1 MQCSDG
7 GPGDEAS
14 KVDVEGSAVVV
25 LHHHIVF
32 RTSMLESLLYTAAMH
47 RKEMCPGRSTSICFD
62 EGFSGP
68 LTCGDEYSKKDPNDL
83 GLIPTVL
90 LVSRMLHG
98 NLSPLTFDFFLLTTK
113 TTPKSQV
120 RKETKAKKVIL
131 SLESYLIFVEE
142 HVGDALVDGESAA
155 GVGADEGA
163 LLDMDLEQ
171 RVVEAAKEI
180 LGVQHRGVGLV
191 RELAVTDRASGAGE
205 GLPLDLVEDVAEE
218 VDVELHLLFYPLFGL
233 EAEREAI
240 DDALDVAGEHVV
252 GQKPHLA
259 ALVAGSSLIRGC
271 VTACEAKPDIH
282 LVAGY
287 RPGTVTIDG
296 RSDDWA
302 GVDGPL
308 LPLLP
313 ALDFDE
319 DEAYGGG
326 KMTVKALKGNR
337 GMRSW
342 LCMMVETY
350 TSCCKLLA
358 SMLILWSND
367 DHKCPSVA
375 LMFQVGENATYKNM
389 GGCSH
394 MPGSCTDKNCHGH
407 EVDIMHFSVGKAI
420 PGRLYGSNLV
430 DNSKGNGND
439 SFGHL
444 VDVYAW
450 NPHCRYLDGTGPP
463 GEFFRNRSITLSPQL
478 EINLDPTIHYSAGFV
493 VEDKSIGKNDWVG
506 AWWHSSLVSHTGFI
520 EEDSPYGKSGEQG
533 TYLFE
538 FSRPLRTMDRFQQ
551 DAQFT
556 IGQTS
561 KVAVAFWYPTDG
573 KPWSKSQHFSASCNW
588 LALDVAP
595 ASELSSVSPVSPRIG
610 PSDAATSFALLLSVV
625 SFCLTIF
632 IGYWVSKTRPVPF
645 TPIDSL

>member
-1 MQCSDG
+1 MIR
-7 GPGDEAS
+7 
-14 KVDVEGSAVVV
+14 K
-25 LHHHIVF
+25 L
-32 RTSMLESLLYTAAMH
+32 RLL
-47 RKEMCPGRSTSICFD
+47 
-62 EGFSGP
+62 
-68 LTCGDEYSKKDPNDL
+68 
-83 GLIPTVL
+83 L
-90 LVSRMLHG
+90 L
-98 NLSPLTFDFFLLTTK
+98 LL
-113 TTPKSQV
+113 
-120 RKETKAKKVIL
+120 
-131 SLESYLIFVEE
+131 
-142 HVGDALVDGESAA
+142 
-155 GVGADEGA
+155 
-163 LLDMDLEQ
+163 
-171 RVVEAAKEI
+171 
-180 LGVQHRGVGLV
+180 
-191 RELAVTDRASGAGE
+191 
-205 GLPLDLVEDVAEE
+205 
-218 VDVELHLLFYPLFGL
+218 
-233 EAEREAI
+233 
-240 DDALDVAGEHVV
+240 
-252 GQKPHLA
+252 
-259 ALVAGSSLIRGC
+259 ALVALTLTSRIRLGCAHEHHGEGEEEEKDEDEDESS
-271 VTACEAKPDIH
+271 CEAKPDIH

-326 KMTVKALKGNR
+326 KMTVKAVHDGQN
-337 GMRSW
+337 
-342 LCMMVETY
+342 VY
-350 TSCCKLLA
+350 F
-358 SMLILWSND
+358 MLQVAGEYAYSLDD

-463 GEFFRNRSITLSPQL
+463 
-478 EINLDPTIHYSAGFV
+478 
-493 VEDKSIGKNDWVG
+493 EDKSIGKNDWVG
-506 AWWHSSLVSHTGFI
+506 AWWHSSLVSHIGFI

>member
-1 MQCSDG
+1 MIR
-7 GPGDEAS
+7 
-14 KVDVEGSAVVV
+14 K
-25 LHHHIVF
+25 L
-32 RTSMLESLLYTAAMH
+32 RLL
-47 RKEMCPGRSTSICFD
+47 
-62 EGFSGP
+62 
-68 LTCGDEYSKKDPNDL
+68 
-83 GLIPTVL
+83 L
-90 LVSRMLHG
+90 L
-98 NLSPLTFDFFLLTTK
+98 LL
-113 TTPKSQV
+113 
-120 RKETKAKKVIL
+120 
-131 SLESYLIFVEE
+131 
-142 HVGDALVDGESAA
+142 
-155 GVGADEGA
+155 
-163 LLDMDLEQ
+163 
-171 RVVEAAKEI
+171 
-180 LGVQHRGVGLV
+180 
-191 RELAVTDRASGAGE
+191 
-205 GLPLDLVEDVAEE
+205 
-218 VDVELHLLFYPLFGL
+218 
-233 EAEREAI
+233 
-240 DDALDVAGEHVV
+240 
-252 GQKPHLA
+252 
-259 ALVAGSSLIRGC
+259 ALVALTLTSRIRLGCAHEHHGEGEEEEKDEDEDESS
-271 VTACEAKPDIH
+271 CEAKPDIH

-326 KMTVKALKGNR
+326 KMTVKAVHDGRNVYFMLQVAGEYAYSLDPRPQCSGWPSKR
-337 GMRSW
+337 
-342 LCMMVETY
+342 L
-350 TSCCKLLA
+350 TS
-358 SMLILWSND
+358 D

-463 GEFFRNRSITLSPQL
+463 
-478 EINLDPTIHYSAGFV
+478 
-493 VEDKSIGKNDWVG
+493 EDKSIGKNDWVG